1 MGLLDGRE
9 ILGLVHRLTVHE
21 KGLIGVQTLL
31 DLLLKALQLGLLQS
45 RNGRL
50 VTEPALLT
58 TLSSASIVV
67 RTATINRSK
76 ARMPSTG

>member
-1 MGLLDGRE
+1 SAYRRCSTSCLKLCSLAFSRAE
-9 ILGLVHRLTVHE
+9 TV
-21 KGLIGVQTLL
+21 
-31 DLLLKALQLGLLQS
+31 
-45 RNGRL
+45 RL

-76 ARMPSTG
+76 ARTPSTG